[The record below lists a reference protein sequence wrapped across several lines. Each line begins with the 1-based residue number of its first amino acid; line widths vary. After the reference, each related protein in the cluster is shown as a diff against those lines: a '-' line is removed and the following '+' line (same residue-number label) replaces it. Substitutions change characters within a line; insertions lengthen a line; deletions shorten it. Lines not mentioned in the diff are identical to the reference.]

1 MICYLL
7 EGLRDTKMTIL
18 IVFMAALT
26 TISSLYALQ
35 KWGWLAFAIVG
46 GLMLGVFTALLKVIV

>member
-1 MICYLL
+1 
-7 EGLRDTKMTIL
+7 MTIL